1 MLARSTAHP
10 STSDASPV
18 TNSQPIRIPASKHRA
33 IPQRHATTAG
43 NTAPPQSHT
52 PPQYTGEEEEDE
64 EEQQQVEDVGDEHE
78 HTAFSV
84 SLPHPSSPSQS
95 LPLSSIPTI
104 PGPSPSSTSPLS
116 SSQSPPLSAA
126 ASSTATYDPHPEHV
140 GETIASFTLLSVIGR
155 GGYGKVF
162 LAQHDITHRLY
173 ALKVMKKSLLA
184 QKNITSAAIQ
194 EKHILSLLRHPS
206 LVTLRYAF
214 QSPSKLYLVMD
225 YVAGGELFGRLDGCA
240 GRRMLE
246 REVVFYTAEIV
257 VALEWL
263 HERGI
268 IYRDLKPENILLDR
282 RGHVVLSDFGFAKSC
297 IVEPTQTNSFLG
309 TTHAMSPEMIN
320 GSGHGKGTDWWAL
333 GVLITELLTGRP
345 PWSAGDKKKL
355 QEMIV
360 SGPLHLPKYLSI
372 PAKSVIQGLLKR
384 TIDKRLGCGDDGVAA
399 IKHHAFFANVNWQKV
414 AERKMK
420 APWVPPLSSER
431 DVSMF
436 DTQFT
441 SEGVCDSPSSVRG
454 RAATVD
460 TEEEEKERVRGF
472 EGFSYTSSP
481 YMGDAHGQLLD
492 RSQEIGITVGSV
504 SNFLLASPSTTPS
517 QHHSPLIDT
526 ALNRKLM
533 AQRAKEKAR
542 EMEEEKEEKEKEK
555 EKEKERD
562 RRKDKEDKKL
572 KKQQEK
578 EERERKEKEEAERMR
593 RLEEE
598 EFQRKQ
604 QEEQQ
609 RIKQQQLEEEQR
621 KKAAAA
627 ATTTPPPTTPS
638 RPISQLSAQ
647 LAQRQAA
654 LPSPIKSASGV
665 KLAPWA
671 HKAAVATTPPA
682 ASITTTTV
690 ITARPIQSS
699 ISSPAISTLR
709 HLQPQPQLAH
719 HQPAQDFAPHIPI
732 TARLFPTLEASTQP
746 TRSPAGSLSG
756 GSGGSV
762 VTPKSG
768 AAAGGAAETTTPKAK
783 TTWAR
788 LF

>member
-1 MLARSTAHP
+1 M
-10 STSDASPV
+10 
-18 TNSQPIRIPASKHRA
+18 
-33 IPQRHATTAG
+33 PQRHAATAAD
-43 NTAPPQSHT
+43 TASAQHHT
-52 PPQYTGEEEEDE
+52 STQHTGEEEEDE
-64 EEQQQVEDVGDEHE
+64 DQQAEEGDNEHE

-84 SLPHPSSPSQS
+84 ALPRPSSPSHS

-104 PGPSPSSTSPLS
+104 PAPSPSSGSPVPHSL
-116 SSQSPPLSAA
+116 SPPPLAA
-126 ASSTATYDPHPEHV
+126 TATYDPHPELV
-140 GETIASFTLLSVIGR
+140 GESIANFTLLSVIGR

-162 LAQHDITHRLY
+162 LAQHDTTHRLY

-184 QKNITSAAIQ
+184 TKNISGAAIQ

-257 VALEWL
+257 LALEWL

-268 IYRDLKPENILLDR
+268 IYRDLKPENVLLDR
-282 RGHVVLSDFGFAKSC
+282 RGHVVLSDFGFAKGC

-345 PWSAGDKKKL
+345 PWQAGNKQKL

-372 PAKSVIQGLLKR
+372 PAKSIIQGLLKR
-384 TIDKRLGCGDDGVAA
+384 TIDKRLGCGDDGVTA
-399 IKHHAFFANVNWQKV
+399 IKNHAFFANVNWQKV
-414 AERKMK
+414 AERRMK
-420 APWVPPLSSER
+420 APWVPPLTSER

-441 SEGVCDSPSSVRG
+441 SEGVCDSPSSTG
-454 RAATVD
+454 RRTATGNG
-460 TEEEEKERVRGF
+460 EEEEKERVKGF
-472 EGFSYTSSP
+472 EGFSYTRSP
-481 YMGDAHGQLLD
+481 YMGAHGQLD
-492 RSQEIGITVGSV
+492 RSQEIGVTVGSV

-517 QHHSPLIDT
+517 QHHSPLIGGDG
-526 ALNRKLM
+526 ALNRKLI
-533 AQRAKEKAR
+533 AQRAKEKVR
-542 EMEEEKEEKEKEK
+542 EAEEEKEEKEKER
-555 EKEKERD
+555 EREKEREKK
-562 RRKDKEDKKL
+562 RDKEEKRV
-572 KKQQEK
+572 KKQQEREEQQRREREE
-578 EERERKEKEEAERMR
+578 EERVR
-593 RLEEE
+593 RLEEQA
-598 EFQRKQ
+598 FQLRQ
-604 QEEQQ
+604 HEEQQ
-609 RIKQQQLEEEQR
+609 KIRQQQEEEQR
-621 KKAAAA
+621 RKAAAV
-627 ATTTPPPTTPS
+627 TPPPTTPS

-654 LPSPIKSASGV
+654 LPSPIRSASGA

-682 ASITTTTV
+682 SSIATTTV
-690 ITARPIQSS
+690 ITARPITSS
-699 ISSPAISTLR
+699 ISSPAISSL
-709 HLQPQPQLAH
+709 H
-719 HQPAQDFAPHIPI
+719 HQAQQTPTSREFAPHIPI
-732 TARLFPTLEASTQP
+732 TARLFPALDSTTQQ
-746 TRSPAGSLSG
+746 TRSPAASTSG
-756 GSGGSV
+756 ASNT
-762 VTPKSG
+762 TPKSG
-768 AAAGGAAETTTPKAK
+768 TAAGGAAGTTPKAK